1 MKPEIAVV
9 IATWQRPALLNRCL
23 NALIN
28 QSIDHSH
35 YEIIIVTDGPD
46 PITEKFIRSWLKN
59 FSDKLAVTCISLPVK
74 KGPAAA
80 RNAGW
85 RKAHGELIVFTD
97 DDCMPQPGCLEQYW
111 QAWLPYRDTAIA
123 FSGQL
128 KVPLS
133 GSPDEALAKAGRQ
146 KLQRWRKAGMPTDYE
161 MNTRR
166 LEQARFVTAN
176 CACSRKALE
185 LTGGLDEEFTMAWRE
200 DTALEFDLNEKNI
213 PIIKVPEAIIV
224 HPVRA
229 ASWGI
234 SIREQKK
241 GMYNALLYKKHTGLY
256 ETSNTE
262 RTPRYYYIITLMLL
276 LALIFSFNNRSL
288 MAACMIVWFLLTAWF
303 TWKRLRN
310 TSRTLLHITEM
321 AFTSAVIPVL
331 SVYWTIYGA
340 VKFKTFFV

>member
-1 MKPEIAVV
+1 MKPDIAVV
-9 IATWQRPALLNRCL
+9 IATWQRTSLLNRCL
-23 NALIN
+23 NALVK
-28 QSIDHSH
+28 QSIDDSR

-46 PITEKFIRSWLKN
+46 PQTVRFMKNWLTYYSGKV
-59 FSDKLAVTCISLPVK
+59 AVTCISLPIK

-97 DDCMPQPGCLEQYW
+97 DDCIPQSGCLKQYW
-111 QAWLPYRDTAIA
+111 QAYLPYRDTAIA
-123 FSGQL
+123 FSGQV

-133 GSPDEALAKAGRQ
+133 
-146 KLQRWRKAGMPTDYE
+146 GMPTDYE
-161 MNTRR
+161 MNTSR

-176 CACSRKALE
+176 CACSRKALQ

-200 DTALEFDLNEKNI
+200 DTALEFDLKEKDI
-213 PIIKVPEAIIV
+213 PIIKVPNAIIV

-241 GMYNALLYKKHTGLY
+241 GMYNALLYKKHSWLY
-256 ETSNTE
+256 EKSNTE
-262 RTPRYYYIITLMLL
+262 RTPRYYYLITLMLL
-276 LALIFSFNNRSL
+276 LALIFSFNNFAL
-288 MAACMIVWFLLTAWF
+288 MTGCMIVWLLLTGWF

-321 AFTSAVIPVL
+321 AFTSAIIPVL

>member
-1 MKPEIAVV
+1 MKPDIAVV

-23 NALIN
+23 NALIK
-28 QSIDHSH
+28 QTMDERR

-46 PITEKFIRSWLKN
+46 KPTALFIKNWLTFYSGKV
-59 FSDKLAVTCISLPVK
+59 AVTCLSLPVK

-111 QAWLPYRDTAIA
+111 QAYEPYRDTAVA
-123 FSGQL
+123 FSGQIQ
-128 KVPLS
+128 VPLS
-133 GSPDEALAKAGRQ
+133 GL
-146 KLQRWRKAGMPTDYE
+146 PTDYE

-166 LEQARFVTAN
+166 LEEARFVTAN

-185 LTGGLDEEFTMAWRE
+185 LTGGMDEEFKLAWRE
-200 DTALEFDLNEKNI
+200 DTALEFDLKEKNI
-213 PIIKVPEAIIV
+213 PIIKVPEAIII

-229 ASWGI
+229 ASWGV

-256 ETSNTE
+256 EKTE

-276 LALIFSFNNRSL
+276 LALVFSFSNTTL
-288 MAACMIVWFLLTAWF
+288 MAACLIVWFVLTAWF

-310 TSRTLLHITEM
+310 TSRTLQHITEM
-321 AFTSAVIPVL
+321 AFTSAIIPVL
-331 SVYWTIYGA
+331 SVYWTLYGA